1 MCRERLAGTH
11 RAFDKKDMRMN
22 LAELTQQ
29 YDFSDRTI
37 VITGGGGVLCGEMA
51 CALVG
56 CNANVAIL
64 DRDPAMAD
72 LVVQRFAGIK
82 GKYLVAKGDV
92 LDRASMEDAAAE
104 VIKRFGRIDCLI
116 NGAGG
121 NNPKA
126 TTNPNQ
132 SFFSLP
138 SESIKFVSDLNL
150 LGTVLP
156 SQVFGRYMAE
166 QKEGVILNV
175 SSMNAFRPLT
185 RIPAYSAAK
194 AAVSNFTQWLA
205 VHMAQEYS
213 PKIRVNAIAPGFFL
227 TNQNRFLLTDKET
240 GELTARGKKIID
252 HTPMGRFGKPEDLLG
267 ATLWLLSPAS
277 EFVTGIVLPV
287 DGGFSA
293 YSGV

>member
-1 MCRERLAGTH
+1 
-11 RAFDKKDMRMN
+11 MN
-22 LAELTQQ
+22 LAELTKQ
-29 YDFSDRTI
+29 YDFTDRTV

-72 LVVQRFAGIK
+72 LVVQRFTGIK

-92 LDRASMEDAAAE
+92 LDRPSMEEAAAE
-104 VIKRFGRIDCLI
+104 VIKQFGRIDCLI

-126 TTNPNQ
+126 TTNPEQ

-138 SESIKFVSDLNL
+138 AESIKFVSDLNL

-166 QKEGVILNV
+166 QKEGIILNV

-213 PKIRVNAIAPGFFL
+213 PRIRVNAIAPGFFL
-227 TNQNRFLLTDKET
+227 TNQNRFLLTDKDT
-240 GELTARGKKIID
+240 GGLTVRGKKIID
-252 HTPMGRFGKPEDLLG
+252 HTPMARFGTPEDLLG

-277 EFVTGIVLPV
+277 AFVTGVVLPI
-287 DGGFSA
+287 DGGFAA

>member
-1 MCRERLAGTH
+1 
-11 RAFDKKDMRMN
+11 MN

-29 YDFSDRTI
+29 YDFSDRTV

-72 LVVQRFAGIK
+72 QVVKRFTGIK

-92 LDRASMEDAAAE
+92 LDRPSMEDAAAE
-104 VIKRFGRIDCLI
+104 VVRQFGRIDCLI

-126 TTNPNQ
+126 TTNPEQ
-132 SFFSLP
+132 SFFNLP
-138 SESIKFVSDLNL
+138 ADSIKVVSDLNL
-150 LGTVLP
+150 LGTILP

-166 QKEGVILNV
+166 QKEGIILNI

-227 TNQNRFLLTDKET
+227 TNQNRFLLTDKDT
-240 GELTARGKKIID
+240 GGLTARGKKIID
-252 HTPMGRFGKPEDLLG
+252 HTPMGRFGTPEDLLG

-277 EFVTGIVLPV
+277 AFVTGVVLPI

>member
-1 MCRERLAGTH
+1 
-11 RAFDKKDMRMN
+11 MN
-22 LAELTQQ
+22 LAELTKQ
-29 YDFSDRTI
+29 YDFTDRTV

-72 LVVQRFAGIK
+72 LVVQRFTGIK

-92 LDRASMEDAAAE
+92 LDRTSMEDAAAE
-104 VIKRFGRIDCLI
+104 VIKEFGRIDCLI

-126 TTNPNQ
+126 TTSPEQ
-132 SFFSLP
+132 SFFNLP
-138 SESIKFVSDLNL
+138 AESIKFVSDLNL

-166 QKEGVILNV
+166 QKEGIILNV

-227 TNQNRFLLTDKET
+227 TNQNRFLLTDKDT
-240 GELTARGKKIID
+240 GGLTARGKKITD
-252 HTPMGRFGKPEDLLG
+252 HTPMGRFGTPEDLLG

-277 EFVTGIVLPV
+277 AFVTGVVLPI
-287 DGGFSA
+287 DGGFAA

>member
-1 MCRERLAGTH
+1 
-11 RAFDKKDMRMN
+11 
-22 LAELTQQ
+22 
-29 YDFSDRTI
+29 
-37 VITGGGGVLCGEMA
+37 MA

-64 DRDPAMAD
+64 DRDPEMAER
-72 LVVQRFAGIK
+72 VVQRFEGIK

-92 LDRASMEDAAAE
+92 LSKESLEEGAAE
-104 VIKRFGRIDCLI
+104 VIAKFGRIDCLI

-126 TTNPNQ
+126 TTSPEQ

-138 SESIKFVSDLNL
+138 ADSIKFVSDLNL
-150 LGTVLP
+150 LGTILP
-156 SQVFGRYMAE
+156 SQVVGRYMAE
-166 QKEGVILNV
+166 QKEGIILNV

-213 PKIRVNAIAPGFFL
+213 PRIRVNAIAPGFFL

-240 GELTARGKKIID
+240 GAWTARGKKIID
-252 HTPMGRFGKPEDLLG
+252 HTPMGRLGTPEDLLG
-267 ATLWLLSPAS
+267 AVLWLLSPAS
-277 EFVTGIVLPV
+277 AFVTGIVLPI